1 MTNYVNEAAL
11 FAWYDEVAAD
21 PRPDRAAMLEDVAR
35 QHRET
40 RQAEFVLPP
49 ERTRTGR
56 EERYPFRY
64 ENVGCCGASTVFY
77 YF

>member
-11 FAWYDEVAAD
+11 FAWYEQVAKE
-21 PRPDRAAMLEDVAR
+21 PRLSPSALLEELTRRHRDT
-35 QHRET
+35 RET
-40 RQAEFVLPP
+40 EYVLPP
-49 ERTRTGR
+49 EKTRTGR

-64 ENVGCCGASTVFY
+64 ENLGCCGASTVFY